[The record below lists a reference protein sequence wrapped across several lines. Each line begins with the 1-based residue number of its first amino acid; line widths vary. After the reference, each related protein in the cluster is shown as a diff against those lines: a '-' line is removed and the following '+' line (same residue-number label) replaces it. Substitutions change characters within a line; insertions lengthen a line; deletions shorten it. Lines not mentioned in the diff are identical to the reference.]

1 MDGADAAELR
11 KRFNAADV
19 NHGDRRNW
27 YELIAMSIAKT
38 FPRKIFQR
46 RGNISTSSSRAM
58 RRLSRGLAAT
68 QCRVGGSTISRWT
81 P

>member
-1 MDGADAAELR
+1 LRELLVLADTVGKDQRPISSKKNFGGAEYFDIVE
-11 KRFNAADV
+11 
-19 NHGDRRNW
+19 
-27 YELIAMSIAKT
+27 
-38 FPRKIFQR
+38 PRQ
-46 RGNISTSSSRAM
+46 